1 MDKKEAKGKALRL
14 LEIGTHRVNSVTR
27 NTQCCFQRSEAQID
41 RRGTFPIAL
50 VNIFN
55 FLLIR
60 QTVMSYMQHSGCPHP
75 LSPGLIHIGHMA
87 YFLGFFPEKNSWK
100 VL

>member
-60 QTVMSYMQHSGCPHP
+60 QMVMSYMQHSWMSTPP
-75 LSPGLIHIGHMA
+75 LSRTNTYRA
-87 YFLGFFPEKNSWK
+87 YGIFSGILP
-100 VL
+100 